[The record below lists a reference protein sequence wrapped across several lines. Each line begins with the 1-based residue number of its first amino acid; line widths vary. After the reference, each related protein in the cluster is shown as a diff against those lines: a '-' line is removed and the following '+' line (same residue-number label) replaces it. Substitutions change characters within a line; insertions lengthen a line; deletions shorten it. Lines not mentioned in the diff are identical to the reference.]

1 MSEEPLALITG
12 GTRGVGAAIALAL
25 GARGTASIL
34 THRWG
39 GSDEVELRRRF
50 AEVGAPAPEIV
61 EADAGNPEDTERLVA
76 GIAAQKRRVDVFV
89 SNVAVVSRGKGL
101 DDLKLRSLTTSLRY
115 SSWPL
120 SNYLDALERHL
131 GELPRWVIVTSSDG
145 PDHYYPGYDYVA
157 TSKAAL
163 EALASVLADRTK
175 GTRTRV
181 AILRARQVDTV
192 GYREVFPE
200 AAQELVSR
208 RFARFAVTAEE
219 VGSAVVALVS
229 GLLDGLHGQVL
240 TLDKGAEY
248 MDNMVSAGPVL
259 AEGLR

>member
-1 MSEEPLALITG
+1 MSEAPLALITG

-39 GSDEVELRRRF
+39 GSDEVELLRRF
-50 AEVGAPAPEIV
+50 AEVGAPAPQII
-61 EADAGNPEDTERLVA
+61 EADAGNPEDTERLIA

-175 GTRTRV
+175 CTRTRV

-200 AAQELVSR
+200 AAQELVNR

-248 MDNMVSAGPVL
+248 MDNMVSVGPAL
-259 AEGLR
+259 AEGMR